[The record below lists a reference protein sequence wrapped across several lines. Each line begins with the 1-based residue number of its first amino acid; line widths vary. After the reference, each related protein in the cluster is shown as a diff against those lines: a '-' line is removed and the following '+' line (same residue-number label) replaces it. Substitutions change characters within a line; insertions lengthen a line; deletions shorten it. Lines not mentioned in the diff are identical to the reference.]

1 MTEVK
6 NQNLVGSSNLGKIRE
21 EIAMWD
27 DLEQEALLFIDSV
40 DMIDNPKQPID
51 DLIEFCDLTY
61 KMAQNYIKSESLLKS
76 KNISQQDIN
85 KIKKVAQKLASNAY
99 ETKLLLMRVKS
110 FADTIGER
118 YSHLKNNKDINI
130 SMFRWPNA
138 GENMRKLGINE
149 EDIKEYIDIMN
160 DADLKLDALS
170 KSWLERTDLLQRLSY
185 EYEDF
190 QQINKQ
196 IQQSPKDSS
205 NGSKKQS
212 SPKRTPWDKVKI

>member
-76 KNISQQDIN
+76 KNIPQQDIN

-99 ETKLLLMRVKS
+99 ETKLLLIRVKG
-110 FADTIGER
+110 FADMLGKK
-118 YSHLKNNKDINI
+118 YSHLKNNKNI
-130 SMFRWPNA
+130 DPSMFR
-138 GENMRKLGINE
+138 
-149 EDIKEYIDIMN
+149 
-160 DADLKLDALS
+160 
-170 KSWLERTDLLQRLSY
+170 
-185 EYEDF
+185 
-190 QQINKQ
+190 
-196 IQQSPKDSS
+196 
-205 NGSKKQS
+205 
-212 SPKRTPWDKVKI
+212 